1 MAAKQW
7 DEFDRLLDGKL
18 TSMLYPRY
26 NRDYLRLNSYLLRE
40 DHERA
45 GEMFDLLLGLN
56 LPKMQRVD
64 LVIKAFNY
72 YVGQE
77 DRKKSKELLHEIKG
91 FEGGQAEAVAHEC
104 QLMYDTMI
112 LKRHND
118 IPELERMLED
128 VGDDPVKRC
137 RLEYLL
143 ALQYKNKGDEA
154 KFQEFLEKSGQH
166 SMAVNA

>member
-1 MAAKQW
+1 
-7 DEFDRLLDGKL
+7 
-18 TSMLYPRY
+18 
-26 NRDYLRLNSYLLRE
+26 
-40 DHERA
+40 
-45 GEMFDLLLGLN
+45 
-56 LPKMQRVD
+56 MQRVD

-118 IPELERMLED
+118 IPELERMLKEA
-128 VGDDPVKRC
+128 GDDKVKRC

-143 ALQYKNKGDEA
+143 ALQYQNKGDEA

>member
-1 MAAKQW
+1 
-7 DEFDRLLDGKL
+7 
-18 TSMLYPRY
+18 
-26 NRDYLRLNSYLLRE
+26 
-40 DHERA
+40 
-45 GEMFDLLLGLN
+45 MFDLLLGLN

-118 IPELERMLED
+118 IPELERMLKEA
-128 VGDDPVKRC
+128 GDDKVKSC
-137 RLEYLL
+137 RL
-143 ALQYKNKGDEA
+143 GV
-154 KFQEFLEKSGQH
+154 SVG
-166 SMAVNA
+166 SAVSRTRATKPSSRSSWRSRANTRWPSTRNGRLVLDF